1 VPLVVSLFRSLISRG
16 LSCFSSEFSVID
28 RPDITVIDVT
38 GRVVYRVQYEATEHA
53 ILWVWRELLLSSIV
67 HCKDESLAKTLVADI
82 EKMELAREML
92 ARLVDEISRCV
103 PSTLLATGGRLLI
116 IVVEQLLHSSWIQ
129 RTAMLLKKQ
138 VHTTQQEK
146 GGISF

>member
-1 VPLVVSLFRSLISRG
+1 
-16 LSCFSSEFSVID
+16 
-28 RPDITVIDVT
+28 
-38 GRVVYRVQYEATEHA
+38 
-53 ILWVWRELLLSSIV
+53 LWVWRELLLSSIV
-67 HCKDESLAKTLVADI
+67 HSKDESLAKTLVADI

-103 PSTLLATGGRLLI
+103 PSTLLVMGGRLLI